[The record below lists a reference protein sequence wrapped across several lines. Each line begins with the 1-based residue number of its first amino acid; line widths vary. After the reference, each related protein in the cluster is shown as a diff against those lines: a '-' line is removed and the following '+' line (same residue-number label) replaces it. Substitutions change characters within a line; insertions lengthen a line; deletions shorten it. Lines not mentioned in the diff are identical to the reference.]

1 MQASSGCCG
10 SGARKKKYYS
20 TMSNSSIKKNF
31 GYNVIL
37 TMSTY
42 IFGLIVF
49 PYVSRVLGVDM
60 IGRVNFADQ
69 TVNYFRIL
77 AAMGISTVGVREIA
91 ACGNDRIR
99 RSKVFSD
106 LFAFI
111 LISSLL
117 FVAILVVLTMI
128 VPQWHQMKS
137 LLFTGSFYLFFSA
150 LMIEWFYQGTENFK
164 YVSIRSISVKAVYV
178 VLVFLLVKRPEDYL
192 KYYILLTG
200 TIVFN
205 ALINLGYSKK
215 FVDLRLKTA
224 HPWRYGKSIWA
235 MGVYMIMLSFFSS
248 FNIVYLGMV
257 KGEHDVGVYTTAT
270 KIYGMI
276 LGILTA
282 YTSVMLPRMTS
293 LLTENKIDEFKQKIR
308 ASFSIVFL
316 LAPPLIAGGVILAPQ
331 IISILAGGQYTE
343 SILPMQLIMPLVM
356 VVGLA
361 QIWVIQVLLPMKKD
375 RAVVLC
381 AIASAVVGIT
391 ANLILVNR
399 MSFIGSAIAL
409 LCAEITNDVLS
420 LLYALRRGLLQF
432 PLKSFA
438 LSVSS
443 FIPYAIIC
451 LLCRTLVKN
460 KYLALFLAILCCF
473 PVFCRIKKY
482 CDEDRC

>member
-1 MQASSGCCG
+1 
-10 SGARKKKYYS
+10 
-20 TMSNSSIKKNF
+20 
-31 GYNVIL
+31 
-37 TMSTY
+37 MSTY

-99 RSKVFSD
+99 RSQVFSD

-111 LISSLL
+111 LISSVI
-117 FVAILVVLTMI
+117 FVAILFILTMI
-128 VPQWHQMKS
+128 IPQWHQMKS
-137 LLFTGSFYLFFSA
+137 LLFTGSFYLFFASM
-150 LMIEWFYQGTENFK
+150 MIEWFYQGTENFK
-164 YVSIRSISVKAVYV
+164 YVSIRSISVKTVYV
-178 VLVFLLVKRPEDYL
+178 LLVFLLVKGPEDYL

-200 TIVFN
+200 AIVVN
-205 ALINLGYSKK
+205 ALINLGYSSK
-215 FVDLRLKTA
+215 FADLILKSA

-235 MGVYMIMLSFFSS
+235 MGVYVIMLSFFST
-248 FNIVYLGMV
+248 FNVVYLGLV
-257 KGEHDVGVYTTAT
+257 KGDHAVGVYTTAT

-293 LLTENKIDEFKQKIR
+293 LLIENKIDEFKQKIR

-375 RAVVLC
+375 RVVVLC
-381 AIASAVVGIT
+381 AIVSAIVGVT
-391 ANLILVNR
+391 ANFILVKR
-399 MSFIGSAIAL
+399 MSFVGSAIAL
-409 LCAEITNDVLS
+409 LFAEITNDVLT
-420 LLYALRRGLLQF
+420 LVYALRRGLLQF
-432 PLKSFA
+432 PLKSFV
-438 LSVSS
+438 LSIIS
-443 FIPYAIIC
+443 FVPYVIIC
-451 LLCRTLVKN
+451 LLCRIFANNNFV
-460 KYLALFLAILCCF
+460 ALSLAILCCI
-473 PVFCRIKKY
+473 PVFLRIKKC